1 MGSKRKPFITAKAIS
16 EVIIRSGESCDWPSS
31 HIQEI
36 WQLASIHIS
45 EDVISAS
52 FDHLIG
58 KPGWKSLLH
67 RSSYKVTGTEARCF
81 IRPSNNLSDPI
92 GILSEKIRS
101 LVKREW
107 PWEVE
112 ESSHCEWNDFSAA
125 LLEALMKQRVASLR
139 LKGKKLE
146 QDLGM

>member
-1 MGSKRKPFITAKAIS
+1 MGSKRKPFITAKSIS

-45 EDVISAS
+45 EDVIRAS
-52 FDHLIG
+52 FDHLID
-58 KPGWKSLLH
+58 KPDWKSLLD
-67 RSSYKVTGTEARCF
+67 RRSYKVTGTESRRF
-81 IRPSNNLSDPI
+81 IRPSGSLSDPI
-92 GILSEKIRS
+92 GILSEKIRF

-107 PWEVE
+107 PWEVVE
-112 ESSHCEWNDFSAA
+112 ASHCEWHDFSAT
-125 LLEALMKQRVASLR
+125 LLEVLMKQRVASLR
-139 LKGKKLE
+139 LKRKKLE